1 MTKPRLASVK
11 FVQKLRDLGPVQMP
25 LLPRK
30 GVLAIAAVIDIALH
44 VQRRPV
50 SARALAKQLRL
61 PTRHLESVLQALVR
75 EGILKGMRGP
85 RGGYELARERRRIS
99 ADDILRAA
107 ETVDVLNGKA
117 HDITRRGTP
126 LLRQVVIPAL
136 SQAEAAF
143 AVALSRINVEELA
156 RT

>member
-1 MTKPRLASVK
+1 
-11 FVQKLRDLGPVQMP
+11 MP
-25 LLPRK
+25 LLSRK

-44 VQRRPV
+44 VRRGPV
-50 SARALAKQLRL
+50 AAKALAKQLRL
-61 PTRHLESVLQALVR
+61 PTRHLEPVLQALVR
-75 EGILKGMRGP
+75 EGILKGVRGP

-107 ETVDVLNGKA
+107 GRVDEVNGGPQE
-117 HDITRRGTP
+117 ITRRGSP

-143 AVALSRINVEELA
+143 AAELSRINVEELA
-156 RT
+156 RTAENLRKTSKDSPASR